1 MNFSSR
7 AQQLNTLLNQHQSL
21 WRHNAYNEVS
31 PRSFRDFPN
40 LLVFLLN
47 LSDEEL
53 QHLQANDRDLLTAL
67 APYFPPA
74 AELLS
79 LITLAAPPPHQNTEP
94 PRGIPGRK
102 WLQIQAF
109 IDAHPRS
116 DAASHSGESL
126 PEVRLDNTAII
137 EWCSGKGYLSEAL
150 TKRYELDAIGL
161 EIDPSLVAAGNLRA
175 STAKHHRRVIACD
188 VLSDQ
193 VFQHVDSSRQLLALH
208 ACGGLHQ
215 RLLNTAAVQKN
226 PRLSISPCCY
236 HRFNQGEYRYLSA
249 QMQGSELRFSNDDLR
264 TAVRQT
270 KTARSGETQARR
282 QLQAWYLG
290 LRLILEE
297 HRIATNTP
305 LPSTPQHWSKTSFR
319 DWLNA
324 VLILKPLELSLPA
337 NLTQYEKAGWQCLRE
352 AERIDLVRMAFR
364 RAIELHCVLDSVLFL
379 EEHHYH
385 CTLSEFCASSLTP
398 RNLLIQAEK
407 V

>member
-21 WRHNAYNEVS
+21 WRHNAYNKVT

-40 LLVFLLN
+40 LLAFLLN

-67 APYFPPA
+67 VPYFPPA
-74 AELLS
+74 VELLS
-79 LITLAAPPPHQNTEP
+79 LITLAAPLPHQNTEP

-109 IDAHPRS
+109 IDAHPRL
-116 DAASHSGESL
+116 DAASHSCESL
-126 PEVRLDNTAII
+126 PEVRLGNSAII

-150 TKRYELDAIGL
+150 TRRYKLDAIGL
-161 EIDPSLVAAGNLRA
+161 EIDPALVTAGNLRA
-175 STAKHHRRVIACD
+175 NTNKLNLSVIECD
-188 VLSDQ
+188 VMSDQ
-193 VFQHVDSSRQLLALH
+193 VFRYVDSSTQLLALH

-215 RLLNTAAVQKN
+215 RMLSTAVAQKS
-226 PRLSISPCCY
+226 PRLSVSPCCY
-236 HRFNQGEYRYLSA
+236 HRFNQGEYSYLST
-249 QMQGSELRFSNDDLR
+249 QMQGSELHFSNDDLR

-270 KTARSGETQARR
+270 KTARAGETQARR

-290 LRLILEE
+290 LRLILDE
-297 HRIATNTP
+297 RGIAANTP
-305 LPSTPQHWSKTSFR
+305 LPSTPQHWSKTSFK
-319 DWLNA
+319 DWLSA
-324 VLILKPLELSLPA
+324 VLTIKALNLSLPE
-337 NLTQYEKAGWQCLRE
+337 NLAQYEKAGWQLLHK

-379 EEHHYH
+379 QEHHYQ
-385 CTLSEFCASSLTP
+385 CTLSQFCSASLTP

-407 V
+407 T